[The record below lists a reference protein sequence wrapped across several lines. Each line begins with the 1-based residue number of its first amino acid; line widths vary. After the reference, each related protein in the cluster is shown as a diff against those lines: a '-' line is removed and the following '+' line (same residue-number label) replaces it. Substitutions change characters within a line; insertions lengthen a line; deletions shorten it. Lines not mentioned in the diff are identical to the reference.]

1 MNSAVV
7 DGNWH
12 FDNLWV
18 SHHQNKKDLMM
29 MRNKKNDEYHTGC
42 GNVTLYEIATP
53 IICLKVENWQPE
65 FQSQLLAPR

>member
-1 MNSAVV
+1 MNIDNNWPEWVELIIVCVLCVVMNSAVV

-29 MRNKKNDEYHTGC
+29 MRNKK
-42 GNVTLYEIATP
+42 
-53 IICLKVENWQPE
+53 K
-65 FQSQLLAPR
+65 